1 MKNDLATCADGP
13 QLAASHK
20 SRGPDQTCTASAPT
34 AVTQTGR
41 LSTKTAS
48 TMERRG
54 KGLSQR
60 MAFGAH
66 RATRVLVTKAKH
78 QNLSSAA
85 LILCTSNSQRVC
97 VFFLCFF
104 FVSSCLCVALQL
116 MTKTLALKNLNA
128 NCEGNL
134 TPANQQKKKKKGGEF
149 KGRMQRRSKR
159 NPKEIFVCLC

>member
-20 SRGPDQTCTASAPT
+20 SRGPDQTTASAPT

-97 VFFLCFF
+97 VFFFVF

-116 MTKTLALKNLNA
+116 MTKTLALKKPERQL
-128 NCEGNL
+128 
-134 TPANQQKKKKKGGEF
+134 
-149 KGRMQRRSKR
+149 
-159 NPKEIFVCLC
+159 